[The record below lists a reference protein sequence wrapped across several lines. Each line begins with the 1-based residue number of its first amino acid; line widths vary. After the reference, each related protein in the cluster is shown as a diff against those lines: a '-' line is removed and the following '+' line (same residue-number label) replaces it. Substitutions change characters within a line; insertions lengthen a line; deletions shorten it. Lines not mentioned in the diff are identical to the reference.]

1 VTVAPPEPPA
11 APTRRRRWKYPL
23 TFFGAA
29 FLASLAL
36 FAYMNTTSFQSLV
49 RRRLVAEV
57 ERITGGRVEI
67 GSIHTT
73 PFRLQVDVRDIT
85 VHGRESAT
93 DIPLAH
99 VARIV
104 ARLKISSLLRSE
116 LAFDEVVLDQ
126 PVLHVAFYPSGATN
140 FPARQA
146 VRFDPGATVEQLFAL
161 SINRLELRHGH
172 LLWDDQTIPLDFAAR
187 DTALQMDYS
196 FLSSRYDGRLLLGFV
211 DTKLLDYR
219 PFAWTGSAGFTLSS
233 NSAIFTSLK
242 WNSGHSH
249 LSGNG
254 QITDFRRPHIQGSY
268 DAQLDL
274 TEAASIARRHDL
286 RSGILELKGHGDWSL
301 DQFAS
306 AGLLTLHDF
315 AWQDNQIAFS
325 KAALNTGYSVTDQEL
340 KLSKLQGKIFGGSF
354 TGDAEWEHWL
364 ALDQR
369 LSPAAKKTFE
379 TATISAAPP
388 VNKSRQKTAPKPP
401 VPKPPSVQSAFIAL
415 KLHDL
420 SADDL
425 LAALG
430 DRTQPLRLLHPAAST
445 SGSVDTR
452 WKGTRHDAEVQFAL
466 DVSPTWGQP
475 PSAVRRAQ
483 PGSAPPQLPLT
494 GHAAGTYYA
503 ATDTLDLPQFTL
515 VTPTS
520 RIQASGSLSA
530 KSALHLSISTYSVAD
545 WLPFISAV
553 RGPAIFPVT
562 LNGRATF
569 TGNMTGSLSSPQL
582 AGTLSIDD
590 FDLNLPAT
598 ADTHAFHTHWDSLSA
613 ALQLSFD
620 AIALRNTKLNRDGT
634 SAEFE
639 ASSTLDNGHI
649 TRDSAFSLR
658 ANLQHTDLADL
669 QALADLN
676 YPVTGQADVFVEAS
690 GTLADPRGHGRIH
703 LNNAS
708 AYGETIQQFDS
719 TFQLGQGEIAFDD
732 IRLLHDDS
740 VTEGSAAFTPSTHAF
755 RLDLTANNFDLARV
769 PQIHSNRLSIEGR
782 ADFVVKGSGTLSSPF
797 ITAQLHIRNLSLDRE
812 PVGDLELQAV
822 TQGGDLNVTGN
833 SHLQRGSLLVNGKV
847 QLRDDYPASLSFQMD
862 QLDLDA
868 LWRSYFRGQLTGH
881 SAVGGTLALRG
892 PLRHPS
898 QWALDGN
905 LTALSLDV
913 DNVKLHNQD
922 PIHFTLARESIN
934 IDQLHLLGQG
944 TDFTAHGSVLL
955 SGRRAVELAADGRID
970 LKLLSG
976 FDPDFT
982 SSGMVT
988 MNMAVGGTLNEPLP
1002 HGRLRVENGAILYAG
1017 LPSGLSELN
1026 GSLVFS
1032 RERLLIETLTA
1043 RIGGGTIDLKGDAS
1057 YFNEQVN
1064 FNLTATGKDVRLR
1077 YPPGVSSTADA
1088 KLNWIG
1094 TRSRSTVSGGIFINK
1109 MSVTPG
1115 FDFGTYLE
1123 RSRQVTNIT
1132 TANSPLFNVKLDI
1145 HVQTAP
1151 ELQMRTA
1158 VARLS
1163 GDADLR
1169 IRGSVARPAVLG
1181 RVDILEGRATVHGI
1195 HFTLERGDITF
1206 ANPVAVEPQL
1216 NLQASTH
1223 VRNYDLNIT
1232 LTGTPDHGL
1241 NVNYRSEPPLPKSDI
1256 IALLAL
1262 GRSGDQSAQLQ
1273 EQSGQSIFSDQ
1284 ASALILDQAL
1294 NDTASSR
1301 FQRLFGA
1308 SNIKIDPQGLT
1319 TETTPL
1325 GRGPQ
1330 VSIEQ
1335 QFANNLSLT
1344 YSTNVSQSSQQ
1355 IIQGEYYVKGNL
1367 SVVGTRDQNGVVSF
1381 DLRIRRRKK

>member
-1 VTVAPPEPPA
+1 MTVEA
-11 APTRRRRWKYPL
+11 AETSSSPTRRRRWKYPL
-23 TFFGAA
+23 IFFGTAL
-29 FLASLAL
+29 LASLAL
-36 FAYMNTTSFQSLV
+36 FAYMNTASFQSLV

-57 ERITGGRVEI
+57 ERITGGHVEI

-73 PFRLQVDVRDIT
+73 PFRLQVDVREIT

-93 DIPLAH
+93 DVPLAH
-99 VARIV
+99 ISRIV

-126 PVLHVAFYPSGATN
+126 PVFHVAFYPDGTTN
-140 FPARQA
+140 FPARKTA
-146 VRFDPGATVEQLFAL
+146 TPFDPGATVEQLFSL

-172 LLWDDQTIPLDFAAR
+172 LFWDDQTIPLDFAAR

-211 DTKLLDYR
+211 DTKLLDYS
-219 PFAWTGSAGFTLSS
+219 PFAWTGSAEFTLNS
-233 NSAIFTSLK
+233 NSAIVTSLK

-254 QITDFRRPHIQGSY
+254 QITDFRRPHFQGSY

-274 TEAASIARRHDL
+274 TEAASIARRRDL
-286 RSGILELKGHGDWSL
+286 HSGILELKGHGDWSL
-301 DQFAS
+301 EQFAS
-306 AGLLTLHDF
+306 AGLLTLRDF
-315 AWQDNQIAFS
+315 AWQDDQVAFS
-325 KAALNTGYSVTDQEL
+325 KAALSTGYSVTDQEL
-340 KLSKLQGKIFGGSF
+340 KLSKFQGKIFSGTF

-364 ALDQR
+364 APDQR
-369 LSPAAKKTFE
+369 LSPATKKTFE

-388 VNKSRQKTAPKPP
+388 LNKSGQKSTAKPAPKPP
-401 VPKPPSVQSAFIAL
+401 AVQNAFIAL

-430 DRTQPLRLLHPAAST
+430 ARTQPLRALHPTAST

-452 WKGTRHDAEVQFAL
+452 WKGTRHDAEIRFTL
-466 DVSPTWGQP
+466 DVSPP
-475 PSAVRRAQ
+475 LHSSPS
-483 PGSAPPQLPLT
+483 QLALT
-494 GHAAGTYYA
+494 GHAGGTYYA

-530 KSALHLSISTYSVAD
+530 KSAVRLSVSTSSVAD

-553 RGPAIFPVT
+553 RGPAMFPVT
-562 LNGRATF
+562 PNGRATF
-569 TGNMTGSLSSPQL
+569 NGNMTGSLSTPQL
-582 AGTLSIDD
+582 AGSLSVDD

-598 ADTHAFHTHWDSLSA
+598 ANSHAFRTHWDSLSA

-620 AIALRNTKLNRDGT
+620 AITLHNAKLERDDT
-634 SAEFE
+634 SADFD
-639 ASSTLDNGHI
+639 ASSTLQNGHF
-649 TRDSAFSLR
+649 TRDSSFTIR
-658 ANLQHTDLADL
+658 ANILHAAISDL
-669 QALADLN
+669 QALAGID
-676 YPVTGQADVFVEAS
+676 YPITGQADVSLEAA
-690 GTLADPRGHGRIH
+690 GTLGDPRGHGTIH
-703 LNNAS
+703 LNNTS

-719 TFQLGQGEIAFDD
+719 TFQLGQGEIAFND

-740 VTEGSAAFTPSTHAF
+740 VTEGSAAFTPSTRAF

-769 PQIHSNRLSIEGR
+769 RQLHSNRLSIEGR
-782 ADFVVKGSGTLSSPF
+782 ADLAVKGSGTFSAPS
-797 ITAQLHIRNLSLDRE
+797 ISAQAHIRNLSLDRE
-812 PVGDLELQAV
+812 PVGDLDLQAV
-822 TQGGDLNVTGN
+822 THGNELNVTGN
-833 SHLQRGSLLVNGKV
+833 SRLQRGTLLLNGKV
-847 QLRDDYPASLSFQMD
+847 HLREDYPATLSFQMD
-862 QLDLDA
+862 QLDLDP
-868 LWRSYFRGQLTGH
+868 LWRSYFRGRLTGH

-892 PLRHPS
+892 PLRQPS
-898 QWALDGN
+898 QWTLDGT

-913 DNVKLHNQD
+913 DNVNLHNQD
-922 PIHFTLARESIN
+922 PVRFSLARESIN
-934 IDQLHLLGQG
+934 IEQLHLLGQG

-955 SGRRAVELAADGRID
+955 SAPRTLDLTADGRID
-970 LKLLSG
+970 LKLFST

-982 SSGMVT
+982 SSGFVS
-988 MNMAVGGTLNEPLP
+988 MNMAIGGTFDEPFP

-1026 GSLVFS
+1026 GSLLFS
-1032 RERLLIETLTA
+1032 RDRLLIENLTA
-1043 RIGGGTIDLKGDAS
+1043 RTGGGTIDLKGDAS
-1057 YFNEQVN
+1057 YFNEQLN

-1088 KLNWIG
+1088 KLNWVG
-1094 TRSRSTVSGGIFINK
+1094 TRSSSTVSGEIFINK

-1132 TANSPLFNVKLDI
+1132 TADSPLFNVKLDI

-1206 ANPVAVEPQL
+1206 TNPVAVEPQL

-1262 GRSGDQSAQLQ
+1262 GRTNDQSAQLQ

-1284 ASALILDQAL
+1284 ASALILNSAI

-1319 TETTPL
+1319 GETTPL

>member
-1 VTVAPPEPPA
+1 MTVDTAETSA
-11 APTRRRRWKYPL
+11 VPTRRRRWKYPL
-23 TFFGAA
+23 IFFGTALFAA
-29 FLASLAL
+29 LAL
-36 FAYMNTTSFQSLV
+36 FAYMNTASFQALV

-73 PFRLQVDVRDIT
+73 PFRLQVDVREIT
-85 VHGRESAT
+85 VHGRESAI
-93 DIPLAH
+93 DVPLAH
-99 VARIV
+99 ISRIV

-126 PVLHVAFYPSGATN
+126 PVFHVAFYPDGTTN
-140 FPARQA
+140 FPARKTA
-146 VRFDPGATVEQLFAL
+146 TPFDPSATVEQLFSL

-172 LLWDDQTIPLDFAAR
+172 LFWDDQTIPLDFAAR

-196 FLSSRYDGRLLLGFV
+196 FLSSRYDCRLLLGFV
-211 DTKLLDYR
+211 DTKLLDYS
-219 PFAWTGSAGFTLSS
+219 PFAWTGSAEFTLNS
-233 NSAIFTSLK
+233 NSAIVTSLK

-254 QITDFRRPHIQGSY
+254 QITDFRRPHFQGSY

-274 TEAASIARRHDL
+274 NEAASIARRRNL

-306 AGLLTLHDF
+306 AGLLTLRDF
-315 AWQDNQIAFS
+315 AWQDDQLTFS
-325 KAALNTGYSVTDQEL
+325 KAALSTGYSVTDQEL
-340 KLSKLQGKIFGGSF
+340 KLSKLQGRIFNGSF
-354 TGDAEWEHWL
+354 TGDAEWQHWL
-364 ALDQR
+364 APDQR
-369 LSPAAKKTFE
+369 LSPVAKKTFE

-388 VNKSRQKTAPKPP
+388 LNKSGQKGAAKPSSPKR
-401 VPKPPSVQSAFIAL
+401 SAIQSAMIQSATIAL

-420 SADDL
+420 SADEVV
-425 LAALG
+425 AALG
-430 DRTQPLRLLHPAAST
+430 ARTEELRTLRPAGLT
-445 SGSVDTR
+445 SGSVDAR

-466 DVSPTWGQP
+466 DVSPP
-475 PSAVRRAQ
+475 AHPIAS
-483 PGSAPPQLPLT
+483 PQLSLT
-494 GHAAGTYYA
+494 GHAAGTYYL

-515 VTPTS
+515 TTPTS

-530 KSALHLSISTYSVAD
+530 KSSLRLSVSTTSVAD

-569 TGNMTGSLSSPQL
+569 NGNMTGSLSSPQL
-582 AGTLSIDD
+582 AGTLSGDD
-590 FDLNLPAT
+590 FDFNLPAT
-598 ADTHAFHTHWDSLSA
+598 AAAHAFHTHWDSLSG

-620 AIALRNTKLNRDGT
+620 AITLRNATLTRDDT
-634 SAEFE
+634 SAEFD
-639 ASSTLDNGHI
+639 ASSTLQNGHF
-649 TRDSAFSLR
+649 TRDNNFNVR
-658 ANLQHTDLADL
+658 ANILHADLSDL
-669 QALADLN
+669 QALTGIN
-676 YPVTGQADVFVEAS
+676 YPVTGQADVALEGS
-690 GTLADPRGHGRIH
+690 GTLADPRGHGTIH
-703 LNNAS
+703 LNNAL

-719 TFQLGQGEIAFDD
+719 TFQLGQGEIAFND
-732 IRLLHDDS
+732 IRLFHDDS
-740 VTEGSAAFTPSTHAF
+740 VTEGSAAFTPSTRAF

-769 PQIHSNRLSIEGR
+769 RQLHSNRLSIEGR
-782 ADFVVKGSGTLSSPF
+782 ADLVIKGSGTF
-797 ITAQLHIRNLSLDRE
+797 TAPAVAAQVHIRNLSLDRE
-812 PVGDLELQAV
+812 PVGDLDLQAV
-822 TQGGDLNVTGN
+822 TQGNELNVTGN
-833 SHLQRGSLLVNGKV
+833 SHLQRGSLLLNGKV
-847 QLRDDYPASLSFQMD
+847 QLREDFPATLSFQMD
-862 QLDLDA
+862 QVDLDA

-892 PLRHPS
+892 PLRHSS
-898 QWALDGN
+898 QWTLDGT

-913 DNVKLHNQD
+913 DNVNLHNQD
-922 PIHFTLARESIN
+922 PVRFSLARESIN
-934 IDQLHLLGQG
+934 IEQLHLLGQG

-955 SGRRAVELAADGRID
+955 SGPRTLDLTADGRID
-970 LKLLSG
+970 LKLLSS

-982 SSGMVT
+982 SSGFVS
-988 MNMAVGGTLNEPLP
+988 MNMAIGGTFDEPLP

-1043 RIGGGTIDLKGDAS
+1043 RTGGGTLDLKGDAS
-1057 YFNEQVN
+1057 YFNEQLN

-1088 KLNWIG
+1088 KLNWVG
-1094 TRSRSTVSGGIFINK
+1094 TRSSSTVSGEIFINK

-1206 ANPVAVEPQL
+1206 TNPVAVEPQL

-1262 GRSGDQSAQLQ
+1262 GRTNDQSAQLQ

-1284 ASALILDQAL
+1284 ASALILNSAI
-1294 NDTASSR
+1294 NATASSR

-1319 TETTPL
+1319 GETTPL